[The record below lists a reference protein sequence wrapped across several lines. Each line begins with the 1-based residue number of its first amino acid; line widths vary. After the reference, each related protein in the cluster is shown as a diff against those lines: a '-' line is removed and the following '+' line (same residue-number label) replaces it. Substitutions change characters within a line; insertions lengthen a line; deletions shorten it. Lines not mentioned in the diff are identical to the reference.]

1 MKPYIGDENIWLGSR
16 AHHHCGNWVGKI
28 KKAMIFNEALNPEQ
42 IFKVAAHTQPKE
54 DENSHEDDYAEALA
68 EVVMNTECIYEPT

>member
-42 IFKVAAHTQPKE
+42 IFKVAAHT
-54 DENSHEDDYAEALA
+54 
-68 EVVMNTECIYEPT
+68 